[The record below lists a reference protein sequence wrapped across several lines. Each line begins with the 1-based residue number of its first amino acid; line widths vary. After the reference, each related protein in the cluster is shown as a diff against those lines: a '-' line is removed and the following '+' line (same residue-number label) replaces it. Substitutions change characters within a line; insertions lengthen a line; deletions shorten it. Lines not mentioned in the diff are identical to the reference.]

1 MQGLSLIH
9 ISVYR
14 YNWSEACKPYYEK
27 EVLPV
32 RFVSPEKT
40 NEKAMIETDLNDYIK
55 NFLATSVINGITD
68 ESWNAHLQQLEA
80 LGINEWVQW
89 YQDFIDGKF

>member
-1 MQGLSLIH
+1 M
-9 ISVYR
+9 
-14 YNWSEACKPYYEK
+14 
-27 EVLPV
+27 